1 MSELSS
7 EDHTFKLSRIY
18 AQGWNAAKASLA
30 SGNGDIDAGQVAMRN
45 PYRDSEE
52 RSRWLKGFME
62 ALESPPI
69 RSPRQ
74 ANSSR
79 AAAVKATSRRSV
91 GAHWRR

>member
-1 MSELSS
+1 MSEPAS
-7 EDHTFKLSRIY
+7 EDHRFKLSRIY

-30 SGNGDIDAGQVAMRN
+30 SGIENIDAGQAAMRN

-52 RSRWLKGFME
+52 RSRWLKGFTE
-62 ALESPPI
+62 AIESPTS

-79 AAAVKATSRRSV
+79 AAAVKAAATRLV